1 LLLAPRGRS
10 SYGARVHGLLSDIGI
25 ATIAA
30 TAVGVAAHRL
40 RQPIIL
46 AYLAAGALIGPVG
59 LGWIEAG
66 ENIEVISEIGL
77 VLLLFIIGLEMD
89 LRQLVAAGRQLL
101 VVGGGGFLLCLAL
114 GLGFF
119 PLAGWAAPGP
129 GEGRDVLYL
138 AIACAL
144 SSTAIVVKLL
154 YDKFETDT
162 LAGRVT
168 IGVLVIQ
175 DLFAILVLAFQPN
188 FDRPA
193 LLPVIEALAKSV
205 ALTAGG
211 FLVSRFL
218 LRRVFAWIA
227 RSPEMVVATSIGWC
241 ALVAGVAGR
250 VGLSQEMGALIAGVA
265 ISTFPYSIHVTA
277 KTLPLR
283 DFFLTLFFIALG
295 MKISRP
301 TLDLVWQVPL
311 IVAFV
316 WASRFATVYPLLART
331 GSGRRTAFI
340 ATLNLAQISEFS
352 LVIVALGIEHRH
364 VGDRLLETL
373 IYAMAAT
380 SVLSSYAI
388 QASHPLSA
396 WWDRLLT
403 ACGRR
408 ADEVPGESG
417 EGDGHTIVLLGYH
430 RVARAV
436 IERLGEHSPELLPRT
451 LVVDFNPEALA
462 QLRARGVGAVFGDL
476 ASLDTLHHARLHHAK
491 VIVSTLPDMLLKGT
505 TNLALVT
512 ALRELAPAAAI
523 VAMADLPE
531 QSAALLAAGASQV
544 VLPSTLVGAEVVR
557 LVGAIE
563 V

>member
-1 LLLAPRGRS
+1 MAANVSRRSFLAVHSLL
-10 SYGARVHGLLSDIGI
+10 HDIGI

-30 TAVGVAAHRL
+30 TVVGVLAHRL

-59 LGWIEAG
+59 LGWVAAG

-89 LRQLVAAGRQLL
+89 LRQLVASGRQLL
-101 VVGGGGFLLCLAL
+101 VAGGGQFLICLAL

-119 PLAGWAAPGP
+119 PLVGWAGA
-129 GEGRDVLYL
+129 GRDGLYL

-168 IGVLVIQ
+168 IGVLVMQ

-188 FDRPA
+188 FDHPA
-193 LLPVIEALAKSV
+193 LLPVVEALAKSV

-211 FLVSRFL
+211 FLVSRYL
-218 LRRVFAWIA
+218 LRRVFTWIA

-250 VGLSQEMGALIAGVA
+250 IGLSQEMGALVAGVA

-301 TLDLVWQVPL
+301 TIDLLWQVPL
-311 IVAFV
+311 IVGFV
-316 WASRFATVYPLLART
+316 WVSRFITVYPLLKLT

-340 ATLNLAQISEFS
+340 ASLNLAQISEFS
-352 LVIVALGIEHRH
+352 LVIVALGVDTHQH
-364 VGDRLLETL
+364 VGAQLLETL

-388 QASHPLSA
+388 QASHRLFGV
-396 WWDRLLT
+396 WDRLLST
-403 ACGRR
+403 LGRR
-408 ADEVPGESG
+408 ADRPDAEADGTE
-417 EGDGHTIVLLGYH
+417 GHTIVLLGYH

-436 IERLGEHSPELLPRT
+436 IDRLAEHSPELLART

-462 QLRARGVGAVFGDL
+462 GLRARGLGGVFGDL

-505 TNLALVT
+505 TNLALVK
-512 ALRELAPAAAI
+512 AVRALAPEAAI
-523 VAMADLPE
+523 VAMADVPE
-531 QSAALLAAGASQV
+531 QVAALTAAGATEV
-544 VLPSTLVGAEVVR
+544 VLPSTLVGTEVVR
-557 LVGAIE
+557 LLESCATR
-563 V
+563 

>member
-1 LLLAPRGRS
+1 MASRAPRHTFPP
-10 SYGARVHGLLSDIGI
+10 VHDLLRDIGI

-30 TAVGVAAHRL
+30 TAVGVLAHRL

-59 LGWIEAG
+59 LGWVAAG

-89 LRQLVAAGRQLL
+89 LRQLVASGRQLL
-101 VVGGGGFLLCLAL
+101 VAGGGQFLLCLTL

-119 PLAGWAAPGP
+119 PLVGWAAAGA
-129 GEGRDVLYL
+129 GRDVLYL
-138 AIACAL
+138 AIACSL

-168 IGVLVIQ
+168 IGVLVMQ

-188 FDRPA
+188 FDHPA
-193 LLPVIEALAKSV
+193 LLPVVQALATSV

-211 FLVSRFL
+211 FVVSRFL
-218 LRRVFAWIA
+218 LQRVFSWIA

-241 ALVAGVAGR
+241 ALVAGIAGR
-250 VGLSQEMGALIAGVA
+250 IGLSQEMGALVAGVA

-301 TLDLVWQVPL
+301 TVELLWQVPL
-311 IVAFV
+311 IVGFV
-316 WASRFATVYPLLART
+316 WASRFITVYPLLKLT

-340 ATLNLAQISEFS
+340 ASLNLAQISEFS
-352 LVIVALGIEHRH
+352 LVIVALGVDTHHH
-364 VGDRLLETL
+364 VGARLLETL

-388 QASHPLSA
+388 QGSHRLFSM
-396 WWDRLLT
+396 WDRLLT
-403 ACGRR
+403 RLGRG
-408 ADEVPGESG
+408 ADRGAAEA
-417 EGDGHTIVLLGYH
+417 DGAAAHTIVLLGYH

-436 IERLGEHSPELLPRT
+436 IDRLAEHSPELLPRT

-462 QLRARGVGAVFGDL
+462 TLRARGVGGVFGDL
-476 ASLDTLHHARLHHAK
+476 GSLDTLHHARLHHAK

-505 TNLALVT
+505 TNLALVK
-512 ALRELAPAAAI
+512 AVRALAPEAAI
-523 VAMADLPE
+523 VAMADVPE
-531 QSAALLAAGASQV
+531 QVAALTAAGASEV
-544 VLPSTLVGAEVVR
+544 VLPSTLVGADIVR
-557 LVGAIE
+557 LLEAVE